1 MEPKFK
7 TSFIPKAPIQTSQ
20 GKAGSGRKDG
30 VNFFMLIAVILFL
43 VAALLGGGVFAYKLT
58 LKGTIESQ
66 LKTLDQARSAFE
78 PKFISEATRLNSRIV
93 NANRLLNNHLAPSE
107 IFHLLE
113 DFTLQ
118 TVSFNKFEFE
128 DGEDG
133 TIKILA
139 SGEGD
144 SFRSI
149 VLQSDKFGESG
160 YMRDVLFSDLE
171 PNEFGNVNFTM
182 EGSID
187 PRLVLY
193 RRSLEPVGNTGRNN
207 ENTQQENGSQN
218 TNNNQ
223 EEVDNLGIFGN

>member
-7 TSFIPKAPIQTSQ
+7 TSFIPKRPIQTMQ
-20 GKAGSGRKDG
+20 GKAASGRDDG

-43 VAALLGGGVFAYKLT
+43 VSALLGGGVFAYKIT
-58 LKGTIESQ
+58 LKGAIKSQ
-66 LKTLDQARSAFE
+66 LENLDQARSAFE

-93 NANRLLNNHLAPSE
+93 NANRLINNHLAPSE

-118 TVSFNKFEFE
+118 TISFSKFEFE

-133 TIKILA
+133 TIKIISA
-139 SGEGD
+139 GEGD

-171 PNEFGNVNFTM
+171 PNDFGNVNFTM
-182 EGSID
+182 DASID

-193 RRSLEPVGNTGRNN
+193 RRSLEPVDNSDQRESSQVENN
-207 ENTQQENGSQN
+207 SEP
-218 TNNNQ
+218 
-223 EEVDNLGIFGN
+223 DNLGIFGN